1 MNAATG
7 ELYRQHVVPN
17 YNRYPVCIVRGDG
30 SRVWDDTGREY
41 LDFFPGWGCAIVGHC
56 PHRVVD
62 AVRDQVGR
70 LIHVPNS
77 WHTEAQG
84 LLAEALT
91 TRTGWGGQAFFCNSG
106 AEAIEGAIKM
116 ARLWG
121 HSAGKF
127 RVVSMLNSF
136 HGRTLG
142 ALSATGQP
150 KYHHGVEPLVPGFS
164 YATFGDLE
172 DAERLIG
179 PETCAVL
186 LEPIQGEG
194 GINLPPPGYLQ
205 GLRELTRRKGCLL
218 ILDEVQSGMGR
229 AGSWYAHQIWDVKP
243 DIVTLA
249 KALASGIPCGG
260 LLATPEVAVALKP
273 GTHASTYG
281 GNPVSAVA
289 ALATIATIEQD
300 NLIERSKVL
309 EVKFR
314 TRFEAL
320 AERCPW
326 IKEVRA
332 RGVMIGIQL
341 SVDGA
346 PVVKKCLDNGL
357 LVNCTHQ
364 TVIRLLPAMN
374 LTDAEFDA
382 GCAILEDA
390 IAGLAG

>member
-1 MNAATG
+1 M
-7 ELYRQHVVPN
+7 L
-17 YNRYPVCIVRGDG
+17 
-30 SRVWDDTGREY
+30 
-41 LDFFPGWGCAIVGHC
+41 
-56 PHRVVD
+56 
-62 AVRDQVGR
+62 
-70 LIHVPNS
+70 
-77 WHTEAQG
+77 
-84 LLAEALT
+84 
-91 TRTGWGGQAFFCNSG
+91 
-106 AEAIEGAIKM
+106 
-116 ARLWG
+116 
-121 HSAGKF
+121 F
-127 RVVSMLNSF
+127 RS
-136 HGRTLG
+136 
-142 ALSATGQP
+142 
-150 KYHHGVEPLVPGFS
+150 
-164 YATFGDLE
+164 
-172 DAERLIG
+172 
-179 PETCAVL
+179 
-186 LEPIQGEG
+186 
-194 GINLPPPGYLQ
+194 
-205 GLRELTRRKGCLL
+205 
-218 ILDEVQSGMGR
+218 
-229 AGSWYAHQIWDVKP
+229 
-243 DIVTLA
+243 IVTLA